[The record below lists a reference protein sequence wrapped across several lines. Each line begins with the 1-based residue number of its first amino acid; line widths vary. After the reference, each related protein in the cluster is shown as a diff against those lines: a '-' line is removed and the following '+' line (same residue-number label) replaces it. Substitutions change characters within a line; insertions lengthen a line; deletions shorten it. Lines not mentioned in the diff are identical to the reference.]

1 MIVDGDGASLPPLV
15 SVVTPSLNQGQY
27 IEEAIQSVLAQDYP
41 RVEHIV
47 VDGGSS
53 DETLEILRRFPHL
66 RWLSEPDDGQASAIN
81 KGFRMASGEIFAW
94 LNADDYYLSGAV
106 TAAVEMIRVTG
117 CGLVHGGWRQVDE
130 DGTVIRDV
138 APLEFDYRRQLEDVN
153 AVCQPGSFFTRDAY
167 WAVGGVDET
176 YQYAMDYELWL
187 KLGARFPVR
196 HVDRIQAAYRY
207 HTSSKSTASY
217 AAQFILAT
225 FNSEMAAAAAVVL
238 LVMMVIIIFAFTKFM
253 SRLIR

>member
-81 KGFRMASGEIFAW
+81 KGFHMASGEIFAW
-94 LNADDYYLSGAV
+94 LNALTDLKAND
-106 TAAVEMIRVTG
+106 AA
-117 CGLVHGGWRQVDE
+117 
-130 DGTVIRDV
+130 
-138 APLEFDYRRQLEDVN
+138 
-153 AVCQPGSFFTRDAY
+153 
-167 WAVGGVDET
+167 
-176 YQYAMDYELWL
+176 
-187 KLGARFPVR
+187 
-196 HVDRIQAAYRY
+196 
-207 HTSSKSTASY
+207 STASRASCW
-217 AAQFILAT
+217 AARSLSAISLY
-225 FNSEMAAAAAVVL
+225 
-238 LVMMVIIIFAFTKFM
+238 
-253 SRLIR
+253 R